1 MIALSPKHESFARG
15 IAAGLSKTKA
25 YALAYGRKDNGANI
39 RANASRLWLRLAASK
54 QIRARVDQLMK
65 NRRKAAELTAERNL
79 DDMLLEA
86 DLASAAQQYSAAITA
101 RKLIGQELFGQ
112 FTNRR
117 ETINIDMDYRSI
129 DELKADLIRDYGQEI
144 ADGIWAK
151 WSAPKQIEH
160 DTTDGE
166 TITDSPNDTDTERA
180 NTNSLQSL
188 PTRPKTT
195 QRTTQ

>member
-25 YALAYGRKDNGANI
+25 YALAYGRKDNGANL

-54 QIRARVDQLMK
+54 QIRARVEQLMK
-65 NRRKAAELTAERNL
+65 KRRKAAELTAERNL

-117 ETINIDMDYRSI
+117 ETINFDMDYRSV

-160 DTTDGE
+160 DTTEAE
-166 TITDSPNDTDTERA
+166 TITHSPNEPAVSA
-180 NTNSLQSL
+180 NETINPPHNKSG
-188 PTRPKTT
+188 
-195 QRTTQ
+195 

>member
-1 MIALSPKHESFARG
+1 
-15 IAAGLSKTKA
+15 
-25 YALAYGRKDNGANI
+25 
-39 RANASRLWLRLAASK
+39 
-54 QIRARVDQLMK
+54 MK
-65 NRRKAAELTAERNL
+65 KRRKAAELTAERNL

-86 DLASAAQQYSAAITA
+86 DLASAAQQYSAAIKA

-117 ETINIDMDYRSI
+117 ETINFDMDYRSV

-160 DTTDGE
+160 DNTDAK
-166 TITDSPNDTDTERA
+166 TVTDTVTDTETKQAAVSA
-180 NTNSLQSL
+180 NETTNHPQ
-188 PTRPKTT
+188 
-195 QRTTQ
+195 